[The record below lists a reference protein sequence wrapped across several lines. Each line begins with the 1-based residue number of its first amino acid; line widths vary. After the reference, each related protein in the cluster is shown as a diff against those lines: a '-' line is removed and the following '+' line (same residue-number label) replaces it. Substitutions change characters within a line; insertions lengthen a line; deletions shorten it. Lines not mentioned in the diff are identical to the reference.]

1 MLFTVYCSFALSVK
15 TNEQFVMNI
24 CNTATRNSIINILN
38 SFSIIN
44 PQEWKKIPLLIIICK
59 TMRFRNQEVNTNLD
73 WIIFI
78 ILVAV
83 LIFIII
89 LLQIY

>member
-1 MLFTVYCSFALSVK
+1 MK
-15 TNEQFVMNI
+15 TNEQFVMNVW
-24 CNTATRNSIINILN
+24 NTATRNSIINILN

-44 PQEWKKIPLLIIICK
+44 PQERKKIPLLLLFVKLC
-59 TMRFRNQEVNTNLD
+59 QVNTDLD

-89 LLQIY
+89 L

>member
-1 MLFTVYCSFALSVK
+1 MK

-24 CNTATRNSIINILN
+24 WNTATRNSIINILN

-44 PQEWKKIPLLIIICK
+44 LQERKKIPLLIIICK
-59 TMRFRNQEVNTNLD
+59 TMRFRNQQVNTNLD

-89 LLQIY
+89 L

>member
-1 MLFTVYCSFALSVK
+1 MK
-15 TNEQFVMNI
+15 TNEQFLMNVW
-24 CNTATRNSIINILN
+24 NTATRNSIIHILN
-38 SFSIIN
+38 LFSIIN

-59 TMRFRNQEVNTNLD
+59 TMRFRNQQVNTNLD

-89 LLQIY
+89 L